1 MGIPVIL
8 IFVEYQEAIFYVNI
22 GQMLMVICLY
32 GSLELI
38 CGIYSNQIINN
49 WYEILTVLFLLAE
62 VNIYGNIISKR
73 ICTTCII

>member
-1 MGIPVIL
+1 MIDDVGIPVKL

-38 CGIYSNQIINN
+38 CSTGVY
-49 WYEILTVLFLLAE
+49 ILT
-62 VNIYGNIISKR
+62 R
-73 ICTTCII
+73 